1 MLVLDKI
8 SFEVKAGKILAL
20 VGKSGIGK
28 STLLNIIGGLEQ
40 ATAGRVD
47 VHGSIGYVPQ
57 EDMLLPWRS
66 VIANVILP
74 VEIRKGDLE
83 MAVITAREFLRQ
95 YELGTFETAYPSE
108 ISGGMRQKVSL
119 IRTLLQDPQIIL
131 LDEPFSAIDFDTRL
145 HLVQDIRSYVISTK
159 KAAVFVTHN
168 IEEAIT
174 ISDTV
179 IVLGGR
185 PAHSVWQTDI
195 SIPDGCRDPVTTR
208 RSKDF
213 QAYFEQIWKSMGAS
227 V

>member
-40 ATAGRVD
+40 ATAG
-47 VHGSIGYVPQ
+47 
-57 EDMLLPWRS
+57 
-66 VIANVILP
+66 
-74 VEIRKGDLE
+74 
-83 MAVITAREFLRQ
+83 
-95 YELGTFETAYPSE
+95 
-108 ISGGMRQKVSL
+108 RQKVSL

-159 KAAVFVTHN
+159 QAAVFVTHN